1 MNELK
6 IGSNRSFGIVFF
18 VVFLIIALWPILN
31 SEDIRVWSFIISI
44 FFFFLGIF
52 NSKLLTPLNSLW
64 MKFGLL
70 LGKIVSPVVMS
81 VIFFGVVT
89 PTGLVMRIFGKDI
102 LKLNKNNNNSY
113 WENKDNSKNN
123 MNNQF

>member
-6 IGSNRSFGIVFF
+6 IGSNRSFDIVFF

-70 LGKIVSPVVMS
+70 LGKVISPAVMA

-89 PTGLVMRIFGKDI
+89 PTGLIMRIFGKDI

-113 WENKDNSKNN
+113 WEDKDNSNNN

>member
-6 IGSNRSFGIVFF
+6 IGSNRSFGIIFF
-18 VVFLIIALWPILN
+18 VVFMIVALWPLLN
-31 SEDIRVWSFIISI
+31 SENVRIWSLVISI
-44 FFFFLGIF
+44 IFFFLGIL
-52 NSKLLTPLNSLW
+52 NSKLLTPLNKLW

-70 LGKIVSPVVMS
+70 LGKVISPAVMA

-89 PTGLVMRIFGKDI
+89 PTGLIMRIFGKDI

-113 WENKDNSKNN
+113 WEDKDNSNNN

>member
-18 VVFLIIALWPILN
+18 VVFLIIALWPLLN
-31 SEDIRVWSFIISI
+31 SENVRTWSLVISMI
-44 FFFFLGIF
+44 FFFLGIF
-52 NSKLLTPLNSLW
+52 NSKLLTPLNKLW

-81 VIFFGVVT
+81 VIFFGIVT

-113 WENKDNSKNN
+113 WENRYNPNNN

>member
-1 MNELK
+1 MHKLK
-6 IGSNRSFGIVFF
+6 IGSNRSFGIIFF
-18 VVFLIIALWPILN
+18 IVFLIIALWPILN
-31 SEDIRVWSFIISI
+31 SENIRVWSLIISI
-44 FFFFLGIF
+44 FFLFLGIF
-52 NSKLLTPLNSLW
+52 NSKLLTPLNRLW

-70 LGKIVSPVVMS
+70 LGKIVSPVVMT

-113 WENKDNSKNN
+113 WENRDNSNNN